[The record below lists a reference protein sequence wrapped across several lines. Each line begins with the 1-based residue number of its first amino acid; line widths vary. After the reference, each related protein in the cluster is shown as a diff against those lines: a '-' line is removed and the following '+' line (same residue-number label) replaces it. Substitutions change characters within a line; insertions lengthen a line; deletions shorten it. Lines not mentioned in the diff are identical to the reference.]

1 MKEFKFDFVELKLKV
16 RKFSF
21 VGVKGVIRNYRSA
34 QELKADTL
42 TAHAL
47 GDSHLYT
54 LSPKLQNPNK
64 GVGGVSKP

>member
-1 MKEFKFDFVELKLKV
+1 M
-16 RKFSF
+16 FSF
-21 VGVKGVIRNYRSA
+21 VGVKGVTRNYRSA
-34 QELKADTL
+34 QEFKADTL

-54 LSPKLQNPNK
+54 FSPKLQKPNK

>member
-1 MKEFKFDFVELKLKV
+1 MKEFKFDFVELKV
-16 RKFSF
+16 RVFSF

-54 LSPKLQNPNK
+54 LNPKLQKPNK

>member
-1 MKEFKFDFVELKLKV
+1 MFYFI
-16 RKFSF
+16 
-21 VGVKGVIRNYRSA
+21 GVKAVTRSYRSA

>member
-1 MKEFKFDFVELKLKV
+1 MKEFKFDFVELKV
-16 RKFSF
+16 RMFSF

-54 LSPKLQNPNK
+54 HSPKLQKPNK

>member
-1 MKEFKFDFVELKLKV
+1 MKEFKFDFVELKV
-16 RKFSF
+16 RMFSF

-42 TAHAL
+42 TVHAL

>member
-1 MKEFKFDFVELKLKV
+1 MKEFKFDFVELKV
-16 RKFSF
+16 RMFSF
-21 VGVKGVIRNYRSA
+21 VGVIRNYRSA

-54 LSPKLQNPNK
+54 LSPKLQKPNK

>member
-1 MKEFKFDFVELKLKV
+1 MKEFKFDFVELKV
-16 RKFSF
+16 RMFSF

-47 GDSHLYT
+47 GDSH
-54 LSPKLQNPNK
+54 KLQNPNK

>member
-1 MKEFKFDFVELKLKV
+1 MKEFKFDFVELKV
-16 RKFSF
+16 RMFSF

-64 GVGGVSKP
+64 AVGGVSKP

>member
-1 MKEFKFDFVELKLKV
+1 MKEFKFDFVELKV
-16 RKFSF
+16 RMFSF

-47 GDSHLYT
+47 GDSQLYT
-54 LSPKLQNPNK
+54 LSPKLQKPNK